1 MGYTIQVDEE
11 KSYVLGLQQLVSKSA
26 SDTLESLKV
35 ILPDI
40 DDICKTNIDSTDHA
54 DNRHEVALSDQKYNV
69 RESSN

>member
-35 ILPDI
+35 ILSDI
-40 DDICKTNIDSTDHA
+40 DDGYVKPTLIVLIMLIQ
-54 DNRHEVALSDQKYNV
+54 V
-69 RESSN
+69 